1 MWRSETSITWRRHNA
16 APPRTCSYTSIGVN
30 AGLAQLVV
38 HLICNQGV
46 GGSNP
51 SAGTIPQNV
60 YSDHIGDVL

>member
-1 MWRSETSITWRRHNA
+1 MRRSETSITWYSQHNA
-16 APPRTCSYTSIGVN
+16 APPRTCSYTSIDVN

-51 SAGTIPQNV
+51 SAGIMLRLSNL
-60 YSDHIGDVL
+60 I